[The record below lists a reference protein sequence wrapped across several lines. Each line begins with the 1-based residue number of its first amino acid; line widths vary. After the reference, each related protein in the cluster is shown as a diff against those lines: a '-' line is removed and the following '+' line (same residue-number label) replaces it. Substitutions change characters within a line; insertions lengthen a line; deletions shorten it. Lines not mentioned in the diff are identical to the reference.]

1 MIQDVYIIGA
11 TGNVGKELV
20 SQIFVRGDTD
30 SNRHVNPTRIVGLAS
45 STHTLYLHEGISP
58 DQAYAFTGKR
68 YGDAHADTYI
78 DHGELIDRARYGF
91 RNGGS
96 TLVFVDVTPLKQEMT
111 KFHLQVIRD
120 TPYGLVT
127 ANKNPIASSD
137 YAVFKELTANIRRY
151 GYRCSVMAGAEAIP
165 FIRDARDVN
174 DPIYSVKGCL
184 SGTNGFITSE
194 LEKYGGDENPR
205 RLSDIVR
212 EAHKIGYTEPH
223 PRDDL
228 SGIDV
233 ARKLV
238 IIARSMG
245 LPVGMGNVLREGLVP
260 KEYFLEEDVPKF
272 LDNLVNLDSDFAE
285 RMANAKGHGSTL
297 RYVASIDMQGETPVL
312 EVSLKEVSQENL
324 LGMLKGTKNQVV
336 ITTKTFSDGY
346 LIGPLPGAGIDV
358 TAQNVRRDLL
368 YLLSDRRD
376 HP

>member
-1 MIQDVYIIGA
+1 MIQDVYIMGA

-20 SQIFVRGDTD
+20 RQLFERGDTD
-30 SNRHVNPTRIVGLAS
+30 PNRHVNPTRIVGLAS
-45 STHTLYLHEGISP
+45 STHTIYLPQGILP
-58 DQAYAFTGKR
+58 EQAYAFTSKG
-68 YGDAHADTYI
+68 YSDAHADTYT
-78 DHGELIDRARYGF
+78 DHGTLIDRARYGF
-91 RNGGS
+91 RAGGS
-96 TLVFVDVTPLKQEMT
+96 TLVFVDVTALKQEMT

-137 YAVFKELTANIRRY
+137 YAIFKELTADIRRY

-174 DPIYSVKGCL
+174 DPIHSVQGCF

-194 LEKYGGDENPR
+194 LEKCDADGKSK
-205 RLSDIVR
+205 RLSDIVK
-212 EAHKIGYTEPH
+212 EAHKCGYTEPH

-228 SGIDV
+228 NGIDV

-245 LPVGMGNVLREGLVP
+245 LPIGMENVLREGLIP
-260 KEYFLEEDVPKF
+260 KEYLLEDDVPKF
-272 LDNLVNLDSDFAE
+272 LDNLVNLDSGFA
-285 RMANAKGHGSTL
+285 MKIANAKSHGSTL
-297 RYVASIDMQGETPVL
+297 RYVASIDMQGEIPVL
-312 EVSLKEVSQENL
+312 EVSLKEVPQESL
-324 LGMLKGTKNQVV
+324 LGMLKSTKNQLV

-346 LIGPLPGAGIDV
+346 PIGPLPGAGIDV

-368 YLLSDRRD
+368 YLLIDRRD